1 MKIGR
6 LLILLALILVLVAL
20 VAFLILRKAAAPP
33 PPEVEEGQVETP
45 SETLPVVV
53 AAQPIQRGRRITED
67 MVTTVEL
74 PLDRVLGAQITDP
87 KEAIGKL
94 AVRDLAQGM
103 FLTVG
108 DVADKLQVSSEGS
121 LASLQIPPGYVAVSI
136 PMSRL
141 SGVAYALRPGDH
153 VAVLATF
160 PFVDIDTDYQTM
172 LPNQVAVVL
181 PPQATEKG
189 QTLTA
194 GVQPGDAVMGRA
206 QTDDDLGLPFYV
218 VPSEAQR
225 ARLVSQM
232 LINNAV
238 VLYVGTFPLEEQDI
252 TAVQQSAGE
261 TVGGGANNQS
271 QPQSQPQPQAQVPQ
285 QRTSENERSP
295 QSEPTPDIIT
305 LVVSPQEAVTLKYL
319 MDRQVMMTLA
329 LRASGDSA
337 DISTHAVTLAYVLDS
352 YGVVVPVKLPYD
364 IAPGL
369 QQVVPPVLQND
380 VVTTPPQ

>member
-6 LLILLALILVLVAL
+6 VLILLALILVLGVL
-20 VAFLILRKAAAPP
+20 VVFMMLRRSSSGAS
-33 PPEVEEGQVETP
+33 EEGGQSSGAVS

-53 AAQPIQRGRRITED
+53 VAQPIRRGTRITED
-67 MVTTVEL
+67 LITTVDL
-74 PLDRVLGAQITDP
+74 PTDRVLATQLTDP

-103 FLTVG
+103 FLTTG
-108 DVADKLQVSSEGS
+108 DVAEKLEVGSEGS

-160 PFVDIDTDYQTM
+160 PFVDVDSDFQSV
-172 LPNQVAVVL
+172 LPNHVAVVL
-181 PPQATEKG
+181 PPQDTDSG

-194 GVQPGDAVMGRA
+194 GVQPSDAPMGRA
-206 QTDDDLGLPFYV
+206 MSDDELGLPIYV

-232 LINNAV
+232 LIKDAA
-238 VLYVGTFPLEEQDI
+238 VLYVGTFPLSDEDLAMPQETEEGEENGQANK
-252 TAVQQSAGE
+252 TQAQQQSSAS
-261 TVGGGANNQS
+261 ANN
-271 QPQSQPQPQAQVPQ
+271 AQQ
-285 QRTSENERSP
+285 NAA
-295 QSEPTPDIIT
+295 PDIIT

-319 MDRQVMMTLA
+319 MDRQVVMTLA
-329 LRASGDSA
+329 LRAGGDSS
-337 DISTHAVTLAYVLDS
+337 DITTDAVTLTYVLDT
-352 YGVVVPVKLPYD
+352 YDVVVPAKLPYD
-364 IAPGL
+364 IAPGI
-369 QQVVPPVLQND
+369 QRVVPPTLRND
-380 VVTTPPQ
+380 APVGVQPQQ